1 MAIDDAARNKANKVL
16 SKISSHNQDTYYSAI
31 PLDRIYDAVEDVGY
45 HIPEEEKTCIL
56 CGHEGKTSWPLYI
69 LLLDTLQ
76 IQGDPLTCKCFLCIL
91 MIGLNVPYPGNFVDG
106 IDLYLITHL
115 Y

>member
-56 CGHEGKTSWPLYI
+56 CGHEGKASWPLYY
-69 LLLDTLQ
+69 LGRPTNRTLA
-76 IQGDPLTCKCFLCIL
+76 LTWYRMPSGKFEI
-91 MIGLNVPYPGNFVDG
+91 ISYVS
-106 IDLYLITHL
+106 
-115 Y
+115 